1 MEQQVPALTLLI
13 PSADRPQ
20 DIKNLITSISQSN
33 VLNSIQYEI
42 VIADNSQSHDYN
54 KLGLNELS
62 PNLKIYKNSEHFDTA
77 EENLFNNWKFCTGKY
92 VWILGDDDPILWNT
106 LTRLITEIQKNEK
119 KLIIF
124 NSNLISNNGQLVNF
138 DRIKVLKDFEVQTYR
153 DFCQKYGML
162 YAASGFSTTVI
173 RRDHFTEKEALA
185 WISQFK
191 SKIYSHVTFLLSV
204 DEANSTLFVDEALVN
219 YRRNKSDEHAH
230 SNHWENHSKRN
241 EYFFRYPWLT
251 GLNDQFNALEEKQ
264 KIQREFRFNVWEQDH
279 FKNKFLLT
287 DLQIQLFLEQVL
299 LSTRNSKQIIPH
311 SEYLEL
317 YKYFKS
323 NYSFAIEYLDVID
336 KEYGKLYKKT
346 SQGRFSIFQLP
357 LTVKTIRIRY
367 NLFKVV
373 TLTSNLIQNK
383 TTIMNQFYSDS
394 THLNMEVVQ
403 DGKLGNPIILKRKTI
418 LRNYF
423 KYSIRNFKL
432 VKIALKLLYK

>member
-191 SKIYSHVTFLLSV
+191 SKIYSNKLKKNHHQLYLLM
-204 DEANSTLFVDEALVN
+204 
-219 YRRNKSDEHAH
+219 K
-230 SNHWENHSKRN
+230 
-241 EYFFRYPWLT
+241 
-251 GLNDQFNALEEKQ
+251 
-264 KIQREFRFNVWEQDH
+264 
-279 FKNKFLLT
+279 
-287 DLQIQLFLEQVL
+287 
-299 LSTRNSKQIIPH
+299 
-311 SEYLEL
+311 
-317 YKYFKS
+317 
-323 NYSFAIEYLDVID
+323 
-336 KEYGKLYKKT
+336 
-346 SQGRFSIFQLP
+346 
-357 LTVKTIRIRY
+357 
-367 NLFKVV
+367 
-373 TLTSNLIQNK
+373 
-383 TTIMNQFYSDS
+383 
-394 THLNMEVVQ
+394 
-403 DGKLGNPIILKRKTI
+403 
-418 LRNYF
+418 
-423 KYSIRNFKL
+423 
-432 VKIALKLLYK
+432 